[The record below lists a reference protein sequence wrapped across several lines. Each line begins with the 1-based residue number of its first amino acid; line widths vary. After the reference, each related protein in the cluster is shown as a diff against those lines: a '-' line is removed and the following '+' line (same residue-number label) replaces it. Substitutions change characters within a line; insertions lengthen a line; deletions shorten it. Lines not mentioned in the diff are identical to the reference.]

1 MREEEFNG
9 RQVMGSS
16 LPHHVKLAELIPLTY
31 HSATYVILSEKK
43 GLSLLHTSDV
53 IDINKWLQRTCHY

>member
-1 MREEEFNG
+1 MREEEFDS

-16 LPHHVKLAELIPLTY
+16 LPRHVRLAELIPLTY

-43 GLSLLHTSDV
+43 GLSLLRTSDI
-53 IDINKWLQRTCHY
+53 IDY